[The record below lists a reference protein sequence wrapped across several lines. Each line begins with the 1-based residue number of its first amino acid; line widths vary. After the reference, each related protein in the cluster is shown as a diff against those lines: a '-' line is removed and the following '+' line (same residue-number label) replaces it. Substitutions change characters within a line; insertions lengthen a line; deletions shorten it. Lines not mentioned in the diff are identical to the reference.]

1 MNDMDVTTIEK
12 CLGWSG
18 FAELLE
24 DKLVTSPQ
32 NQRNCRRA
40 ECAGGQ
46 DAAAPDVEQP
56 GMSRP

>member
-46 DAAAPDVEQP
+46 DAAAWGADEP
-56 GMSRP
+56 R